1 MVYPYDEVEAV
12 IFGPACRHSHERRL
26 NFQVAGLIPLRSH
39 SEESSAELASV
50 GAAGVMDAPCTEA
63 EV

>member
-26 NFQVAGLIPLRSH
+26 NFQVAGLIPLLVTFGRV
-39 SEESSAELASV
+39 L
-50 GAAGVMDAPCTEA
+50 C
-63 EV
+63 